1 MLLEKERYDIVRYGL
16 KMLRSGLTR
25 GAGGNL
31 SRRLGDMFAVTPS
44 GVGYESMTPE
54 QVMVLRLDGEVI
66 EGEAAPS
73 SEWFLH
79 AALYA
84 DRPGFGAVVHTHAP
98 FTATVACM
106 RREIPAVHY
115 LVGFVGKKVPLA
127 AYATFGTPELAEN
140 VVKAMRGFNAVLMA
154 NHGLAAAD
162 ADLSR
167 AFAVAEEV
175 EFVAEIYYR
184 ALCAGEP
191 CILLPDD
198 EMERVMK
205 RFESYGSRNGS

>member
-1 MLLEKERYDIVRYGL
+1 MLLEKERYDVVRYGV
-16 KMLRSGLTR
+16 KMLGSGLTR
-25 GAGGNL
+25 GTGGNL
-31 SRRLGDMFAVTPS
+31 SRRSGDMFAVTPS
-44 GVGYESMTPE
+44 GVDYESMRPE
-54 QVMVLRLDGEVI
+54 QVMVLGMNGDVI
-66 EGEAAPS
+66 EGEATPS

-98 FTATVACM
+98 FTATMACM

-115 LVGFVGKKVPLA
+115 LVGFAGKKVPLA

-140 VVKAMRGFNAVLMA
+140 VVRAMRGFNAVLME
-154 NHGLAAAD
+154 NHGLAAAGD
-162 ADLSR
+162 DLER

-184 ALCAGEP
+184 TLCAGGP
-191 CILLPDD
+191 CILPDD

-205 RFESYGSRNGS
+205 KFRSYGSRNGS